1 MIMAIG
7 NSPVSI
13 GNALRE
19 TLAGLKLGFL
29 LHEAK
34 LRRRWSEVVGERAA
48 EMAEME
54 SLKDFVLN
62 VRVSQ
67 ATWRQEL
74 PHLPSLSCSTLAFL
88 NIGICTPPP
97 LFMVWAWHFNGLRI
111 PPPSAQW
118 FPRNNMAAPMA

>member
-1 MIMAIG
+1 MAIG

-19 TLAGLKLGFL
+19 TLAGLNLGFL

-62 VRVSQ
+62 VRVRQ

-74 PHLPSLSCSTLAFL
+74 HFQRETIRTSANHILGSNLVRDVR
-88 NIGICTPPP
+88 
-97 LFMVWAWHFNGLRI
+97 LF
-111 PPPSAQW
+111 
-118 FPRNNMAAPMA
+118 